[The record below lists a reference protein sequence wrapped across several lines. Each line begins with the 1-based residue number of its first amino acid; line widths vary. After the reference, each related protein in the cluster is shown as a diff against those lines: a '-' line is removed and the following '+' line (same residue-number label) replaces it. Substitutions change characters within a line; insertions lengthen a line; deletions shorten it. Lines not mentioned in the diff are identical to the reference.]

1 MAGDGTVTVVDV
13 KAASRL
19 RDPEVRAQFSW
30 TRTVAA
36 SRGWGFEAW
45 SGADRRLL
53 DNVRFL
59 AGYRRS
65 LVIDAGL
72 LPVVLHAA
80 REQATI
86 GSVER
91 ALAGEYPVALVRPA
105 VLHLLWTGRL
115 RADLRRP
122 LGAATPVQPAA
133 GARRSGPGACKQ
145 SRASE
150 HRLRC
155 HRRNPDARLPAV
167 PGAAVHDGCTASEP
181 GHRRA
186 ACCRT
191 RRAVIGFGRTPRQ

>member
-1 MAGDGTVTVVDV
+1 MGV
-13 KAASRL
+13 
-19 RDPEVRAQFSW
+19 
-30 TRTVAA
+30 
-36 SRGWGFEAW
+36 EAW
-45 SGADRRLL
+45 SGTDRRLL

-115 RADLRRP
+115 RADLRRA
-122 LGAATPVQPAA
+122 LGAATPV
-133 GARRSGPGACKQ
+133 R
-145 SRASE
+145 
-150 HRLRC
+150 
-155 HRRNPDARLPAV
+155 
-167 PGAAVHDGCTASEP
+167 AAVE
-181 GHRRA
+181 A
-186 ACCRT
+186 A
-191 RRAVIGFGRTPRQ
+191 

>member
-1 MAGDGTVTVVDV
+1 M
-13 KAASRL
+13 R
-19 RDPEVRAQFSW
+19 RA
-30 TRTVAA
+30 
-36 SRGWGFEAW
+36 RGWGFEAW
-45 SGADRRLL
+45 SGADRGLL

-72 LPVVLHAA
+72 LPVVLDAA

-133 GARRSGPGACKQ
+133 GAG
-145 SRASE
+145 
-150 HRLRC
+150 
-155 HRRNPDARLPAV
+155 
-167 PGAAVHDGCTASEP
+167 
-181 GHRRA
+181 
-186 ACCRT
+186 
-191 RRAVIGFGRTPRQ
+191 